1 MLSVEIARRSKRQ
14 NKKRTHE
21 NGQTKQSFDIDKR
34 RILYFRRHYGRFH
47 DCLTTMLSNHEI
59 NILSFSQLRR
69 KTILQFL

>member
-1 MLSVEIARRSKRQ
+1 M
-14 NKKRTHE
+14 RTHE
-21 NGQTKQSFDIDKR
+21 YGLTKRLFVIDKR
-34 RILYFRRHYGRFH
+34 RNLHFRRYHGRFH